1 MIDKIFRSPRPHLI
15 RWVGYYSR
23 ASHAS
28 LRITLSC
35 AVLVGALLMQSCA
48 TQEMNTTEKA
58 VVPSSNAAEGK
69 LPEQDSAADVAD
81 SAPKIMSFENMYRDR
96 YEKTP
101 NEQE

>member
-1 MIDKIFRSPRPHLI
+1 
-15 RWVGYYSR
+15 
-23 ASHAS
+23 
-28 LRITLSC
+28 
-35 AVLVGALLMQSCA
+35 
-48 TQEMNTTEKA
+48 MNTTEKA